1 MGLDEVDAH
10 WQQLDPVFVRG
21 MQRTGTS
28 VMTRALQKMRIV
40 GFGEGHL
47 WFELIKPFEKMSDPT
62 YLPHL
67 RHDAYALGQGR
78 ASQLE
83 RYIAVALDQFHRDHL
98 APDLKRWMDKSP
110 NVEAVR
116 VVPLLARLF
125 PRAQFI
131 FMYRN
136 GITCVHSAIRRW
148 EVQAGVFDFENACQ
162 SWAATM
168 STWREVRGSLSGRY
182 IEVAQE
188 EMASKPTETAAHL
201 TSFLGTT
208 EYLEQVADLF
218 RSKRVLS
225 TFPDKPPGDYQY
237 QIDWSPAQGAYFVST
252 CGEEMEAWGY
262 EIDFDSPGPA
272 QATSSSG
279 DQITMANQSTE

>member
-1 MGLDEVDAH
+1 MGLAEVDAR

-28 VMTRALQKMRIV
+28 VMTRALQKMRIM

-47 WFELIKPFEKMSDPT
+47 WFELVKPFERLSDPT
-62 YLPHL
+62 YLSHL
-67 RHDAYALGQGR
+67 RDDAYALGQGR

-83 RYIAVALDQFHRDHL
+83 KYIAVALDQFHRDHL
-98 APDLKRWMDKSP
+98 APVLKRWMDKSP

-136 GITCVHSAIRRW
+136 GITCVHSAINRW
-148 EVQAGVFDFENACQ
+148 EVQPGIFDFENACE

-168 STWREVRGSLSGRY
+168 SVWREVRGSLVGRY

-188 EMASKPTETAAHL
+188 EVSSVPSETAKRL
-201 TSFLGTT
+201 TDFLGAP
-208 EYLEQVADLF
+208 EYLEQITDLF
-218 RSKRVLS
+218 RSKRIAS

-237 QIDWSPAQGAYFVST
+237 QIDWSRDQRIYFINT
-252 CGEEMEAWGY
+252 CSEEMEAWGY
-262 EIDFDSPGPA
+262 EVDFESPGPA
-272 QATSSSG
+272 S
-279 DQITMANQSTE
+279 

>member
-1 MGLDEVDAH
+1 MGLAEVDAR

-28 VMTRALQKMRIV
+28 VMTRALQKMRIM

-47 WFELIKPFEKMSDPT
+47 WFELVKPFERLSDPT
-62 YLPHL
+62 YLSHL
-67 RHDAYALGQGR
+67 RDDAYALGQGR

-83 RYIAVALDQFHRDHL
+83 KYIAVALDQFHRDHL
-98 APDLKRWMDKSP
+98 APVLKRWMDKSP

-136 GITCVHSAIRRW
+136 GITCVHSAINRW
-148 EVQAGVFDFENACQ
+148 EVQPGIFDFENACE

-168 STWREVRGSLSGRY
+168 SVWREIRGSLVGRY

-188 EMASKPTETAAHL
+188 EMSSAPSETAKRL
-201 TSFLGTT
+201 TDFLGAP
-208 EYLEQVADLF
+208 EYLEQITDLF
-218 RSKRVLS
+218 RSKRVAS
-225 TFPDKPPGDYQY
+225 AFPDKSPGDYRY
-237 QIDWSPAQGAYFVST
+237 QIDWSRDQRAYFINT
-252 CGEEMEAWGY
+252 CSEEMEAWGY
-262 EIDFDSPGPA
+262 EIDFESPDSA
-272 QATSSSG
+272 SWDVDLQEDDLFDT
-279 DQITMANQSTE
+279 T

>member
-1 MGLDEVDAH
+1 VGLDEIDAR
-10 WQQLDPVFVRG
+10 WQQLDPIFVRG

-28 VMTRALQKMRIV
+28 MMTRALQKMGIA

-47 WFELIKPFEKMSDPT
+47 WFEMVKPFEKLSDAT

-83 RYIAVALDQFHRDHL
+83 KYIAIALDRFHQDHL
-98 APDLKRWMDKSP
+98 SSDLKRWMDKSP

-116 VVPLLARLF
+116 VAPLLARLF

-136 GITCVHSAIRRW
+136 GITCVHSAIKRW
-148 EVQAGVFDFENACQ
+148 EVRPGVFDFENACQ

-168 STWREVRGSLSGRY
+168 SVWRKVRGSVSGRY
-182 IEVAQE
+182 IEIAQE
-188 EMASKPTETAAHL
+188 EMASKPLETATRL
-201 TSFLGTT
+201 THFLETT
-208 EYLEQVADLF
+208 EYLQQVADLF

-237 QIDWSPAQGAYFVST
+237 QIDWSPTQKAYFVDV
-252 CGEEMEAWGY
+252 CGAEMKAWDY
-262 EIDFDSPGPA
+262 NVDFDSPGPA
-272 QATSSSG
+272 REVSSSSD
-279 DQITMANQSTE
+279 DQVN